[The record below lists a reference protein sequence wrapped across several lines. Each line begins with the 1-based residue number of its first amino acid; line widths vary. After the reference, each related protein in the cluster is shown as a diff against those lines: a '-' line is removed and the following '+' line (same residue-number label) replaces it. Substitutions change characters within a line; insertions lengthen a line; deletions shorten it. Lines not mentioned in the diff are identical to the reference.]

1 MPNIMSGCGCG
12 GGGANK
18 NANNN
23 VVQQQ
28 LAKSTSPQNLKQ
40 EEKCNYTAELLKDW
54 LNKLTN
60 LKTSQNPDLV
70 GITYPLLNSYIGYVR
85 SALNY
90 TNNICYFSKEL
101 APIVQV
107 INKIDNAGL

>member
-1 MPNIMSGCGCG
+1 MSGCGCG
-12 GGGANK
+12 GGGGNK
-18 NANNN
+18 NA
-23 VVQQQ
+23 VKEDQQ
-28 LAKSTSPQNLKQ
+28 LFKSAPSVQHFKQ
-40 EEKCNYTAELLKDW
+40 QESEKCNYTVELLQSW
-54 LNKLTN
+54 LTKLSN
-60 LKTSQNPDLV
+60 LKISQNVDLV
-70 GITYPLLNSYIGYVR
+70 GITYPLLNSYIGYVK